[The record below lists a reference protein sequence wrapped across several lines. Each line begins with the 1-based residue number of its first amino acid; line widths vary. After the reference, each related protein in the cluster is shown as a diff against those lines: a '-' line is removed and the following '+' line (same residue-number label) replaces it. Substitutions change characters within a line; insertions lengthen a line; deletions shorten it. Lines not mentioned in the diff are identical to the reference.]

1 MQEHSG
7 DRLRRLATEQRLRP
21 ADLAKELKESSQ
33 NINAWFNRGVPQSK
47 IGKVAELLQC
57 SESELRTGKKDSST
71 IKRTAHKEKQ
81 SEISQELAIAVQDLS
96 PGELELVIGLAKNI
110 IAAR

>member
-7 DRLRRLATEQRLRP
+7 DRLRRLAKEQRLRP

-33 NINAWFNRGVPQSK
+33 NINAWFNRGVPQGK
-47 IGKVAELLQC
+47 VGKVAELLQC
-57 SESELRTGKKDSST
+57 SELELRTGKKDSST
-71 IKRTAHKEKQ
+71 MKRTAHKEKQ
-81 SEISQELAIAVQDLS
+81 SAIDQELATAVQDLS
-96 PGELELVIGLAKNI
+96 PSELELVIGLAKNI